1 MTDRILRG
9 GVPEGAGTVDH
20 AFDSDR
26 PSGQPHI
33 RSDAACTIAWRRDGY
48 EAVTVHLD
56 PALVDRAPE
65 ICGVIE
71 GLTHAHGDAESLGS
85 AILEWTGGE
94 ALSASIHDEPRD
106 PLSVGLLVVA
116 ITLG

>member
-1 MTDRILRG
+1 MTEEMLRG

-20 AFDSDR
+20 PFDNDR

-56 PALVDRAPE
+56 PALIDRASE
-65 ICGVIE
+65 ICGVVE
-71 GLTHAHGDAESLGS
+71 GLTHAHGDSESLGS
-85 AILEWTGGE
+85 AILEWTGRE
-94 ALSASIHDEPRD
+94 DLSASIHEQPRD
-106 PLSVGLLVVA
+106 ALSVGLLAVA